1 MMNSQRLCVVRDCLR
16 EWLNKSYPD
25 EVDAADPR
33 GEATLI
39 RDGFFCGR
47 RFRFPL
53 HQAVWFVEE
62 DEVKIRDLQGNVL
75 ATLRGEEID
84 QAAESWRVECAHP
97 RPTLSIV
104 GVSNEDSQPQEAGQ
118 SAATDL
124 RDSESL
130 PMPQLRAA

>member
-1 MMNSQRLCVVRDCLR
+1 MTNSHRLAVVRDCIR

-25 EVDAADPR
+25 VVDAADPR

-39 RDGFFCGR
+39 QDGFFCGR

-62 DEVKIRDLQGNVL
+62 DEVKIRDFQGNVL
-75 ATLRGEEID
+75 ATLQGEDID
-84 QAAESWRVECAHP
+84 RAADNRRLESLTA

-104 GVSNEDSQPQEAGQ
+104 GASTEDSQPREAGQ
-118 SAATDL
+118 PAAPDR
-124 RDSESL
+124 RDFEL
-130 PMPQLRAA
+130 PMPQRRAA

>member
-1 MMNSQRLCVVRDCLR
+1 MMNSQRLSAVRDCLR

-25 EVDAADPR
+25 TVDAADPR

-75 ATLRGEEID
+75 ATLRSEEID
-84 QAAESWRVECAHP
+84 QAAASWRVECAHP

-104 GVSNEDSQPQEAGQ
+104 GASIEDSQPREAGQ
-118 SAATDL
+118 PASTER
-124 RDSESL
+124 RDFDPL
-130 PMPQLRAA
+130 PMPQRRAA